1 MHEVG
6 IVQSA
11 LQTAFEEARKSQA
24 TRIHLLRL
32 RVGALSGVVPD
43 ALGFAFEALT
53 SGTMAEGAKLE
64 VEEVPATWWCEPCG
78 KEFETREYL
87 GQCPACQ
94 QPSNQL
100 CRGRELHLATIEVS

>member
-11 LQTAFEEARKSQA
+11 LQTALEEARKSGA

-43 ALGFAFEALT
+43 ALGFAFEAL
-53 SGTMAEGAKLE
+53 SQGTMAEGARLE
-64 VEEVPATWWCEPCG
+64 VDPVPATWWCEPCQ
-78 KEFETREYL
+78 KEFLSQDYFN
-87 GQCPACQ
+87 QCPDCQ
-94 QPSNQL
+94 QASAQL
-100 CRGRELHLATIEVS
+100 RRGRELHLASIEVS